1 MEQPVLFAVLLT
13 AVSTYT
19 LACGLQAADG
29 ILRSRI
35 NGVLIL
41 ICSLL
46 LAWSLC
52 LAITA
57 STPVEEIRRMTHLLA
72 PLTWA
77 FIPGLLVHFTLLLTE
92 KETLLSRWWLYP
104 LLYLP
109 GLLTIFIFTLLPFL
123 GLNADTF
130 TLTPFG
136 WAKFPRFEIWDL
148 FFYAYLILF
157 TLIDLIVLL
166 VSRHQTGDQGHRAQ
180 MLLTAGMVFLT
191 ASVWGLSD
199 LLTKRL
205 DVPLPYPTPVIFL
218 FFTFAIL
225 YSTHYHRPIH
235 RRDIPRAPIILTERM
250 QRKVY
255 LLMSLVFFLAGL
267 IHVLSRFILGG
278 TKEVL
283 SSGMLSLFLLAIAAA
298 ILLIRQISIE
308 QNGKDLLIL
317 AAFSLSV
324 PVVGITSASMGSI
337 TLWIFMLPVIIICL
351 LYNRRTLLV
360 TITTASFLTQILVW
374 AVLPGIAEGVNL
386 SDIFVRLSFIAV
398 SGFLAVYVSSV
409 YMDRLKSND
418 AHDRKRKLLMELSQ
432 ELISADEQNMDRKI
446 DWLLGRCGSF
456 LGCDRAYFIL
466 MEERSDGISYSR
478 EWLRPEKSIQL
489 KDLYYHDPESFP
501 RTIQL
506 LEKEKVTRLHDAREL
521 SYKARELK
529 ELLAD
534 QNIHGLIHLP
544 VSGDDRTLGFL
555 GFHSSRPLREWEM
568 YLDDYLDIIG
578 GLLSDVITRIHR
590 ERRIRYLAYHDQ
602 LTGLP
607 NRLLF
612 KDRLQQAIHLAQRNN
627 RTVGVVFIDLDSF
640 KSVNDSMGHDLGDQL
655 LIQVAEILSSHVRSY
670 DAVSR
675 IGGDEFVLM
684 INQLPSPEDLK
695 GIMDKLMEG
704 LRKPFMLQS
713 QELFITASAGVAF
726 YPQDG
731 EQSETLIKNADT
743 AMYRAK
749 EMGRN
754 QYQICSQDMK
764 DQIIEKMELTNY
776 LYRALEKNQF
786 FIHYQPQVSMAT
798 RKIVGAEALIR
809 WNLPQVGIIY
819 PDVFIPLAEQTRL
832 IESIGEWVLESACT
846 QSRKWV
852 EKGLPPL
859 RMAVNVSVHQLLDPG
874 FVQQVA
880 RIVNKTGINPA
891 DLEIEITE
899 SATSKNPTTVSE
911 VLTGLKKIGVSLSI
925 DDFGTEYSS
934 LSRLKYLPIDRV
946 KIDMQFVQG
955 IEDNEKDKAIAEV
968 IVTLAKSMNMKVIA
982 EGVETDQQLDFLN
995 NLQCDEIQG
1004 YYFYRPMAPEDLETL
1019 L

>member
-1 MEQPVLFAVLLT
+1 MEQPVFFAVLLT

-41 ICSLL
+41 ICSAL

-52 LAITA
+52 LAVTSA
-57 STPVEEIRRMTHLLA
+57 TSVEDIRRMAHLLA
-72 PLTWA
+72 PLAWA
-77 FIPGLLVHFTLLLTE
+77 FIPGLLLHFTLLLTE
-92 KETLLSRWWLYP
+92 KESLLSRWWLYP

-109 GLLTIFIFTLLPFL
+109 GLLTIFIFTLLPL
-123 GLNADTF
+123 LSLNADLF
-130 TLTPFG
+130 IQTPFG
-136 WAKFPRFEIWDL
+136 WAKVPRFEIWDL
-148 FFYAYLILF
+148 FFYAYLIFF
-157 TLIDLIVLL
+157 TLINLTVLL
-166 VSRHQTGDQGHRAQ
+166 VSRHQSGDRGHRNQ
-180 MLLTAGMVFLT
+180 MMLTAGVVFVT
-191 ASVWGLSD
+191 ALFWALSD
-199 LLTKRL
+199 LLTKTL
-205 DVPLPYPTPVIFL
+205 DIPMPYPIPAFFL
-218 FFTFAIL
+218 FFSIAIL
-225 YSTHYHRPIH
+225 YSTHHHRPIH
-235 RRDIPRAPIILTERM
+235 RRDIPKSPIILTEEM

-255 LLMSLVFFLAGL
+255 LLMSLVFFLTGL
-267 IHVLSRFILGG
+267 IHVLARFILGG
-278 TKEVL
+278 TREVL
-283 SSGMLSLFLLAIAAA
+283 STGMLSLFLLAIAAI
-298 ILLIRQISIE
+298 ILLIRQFSME
-308 QNGKDLLIL
+308 QTGKDLLIL
-317 AAFSLSV
+317 AAFSLAV
-324 PVVGITSASMGSI
+324 PIVGLTSSAMGSM
-337 TLWIFMLPVIIICL
+337 TLWVFILPVIIICL

-360 TITTASFLTQILVW
+360 TITASSFLTQILVW
-374 AVLPGIAEGVNL
+374 AIGPNINGGTTL
-386 SDIFVRLSFIAV
+386 SDVFVRLSFITFC
-398 SGFLAVYVSSV
+398 GFLAIYVSSV
-409 YMDRLKSND
+409 YLDRLKSND

-432 ELISADEQNMDRKI
+432 ELISADEQNMDQKI

-478 EWLRPEKSIQL
+478 EWLRPGKALQL
-489 KDLYYHDPESFP
+489 KDLYHSEPESFP
-501 RTIQL
+501 LMVQL
-506 LEKEKVTRLHDAREL
+506 LKKEKVTRLHDAREL

-529 ELLAD
+529 DLLAE

-612 KDRLQQAIHLAQRNN
+612 KDRLQQAIHLAQRNE
-627 RTVGVVFIDLDSF
+627 RTVAVVFIDLDSF

-655 LIQVAEILSSHVRSY
+655 LVHVAEILSSHVRSY

-695 GIMDKLMEG
+695 GIMDKLMDG
-704 LRKPFMLQS
+704 LRNPFMLQS

-731 EQSETLIKNADT
+731 EESETLIKNADT

-749 EMGRN
+749 EMGKN

-786 FIHYQPQVSMAT
+786 FIHYQPQISMAT

-809 WNLPQVGIIY
+809 WNLPQVGVIN
-819 PDVFIPLAEQTRL
+819 PNVFIPLAEQTRL
-832 IESIGEWVLESACT
+832 IESIGEWVLEAACA

-874 FVQQVA
+874 FVQQVE
-880 RIVNKTGINPA
+880 RIVKKTGIEPA

-911 VLTGLKKIGVSLSI
+911 VLAALKKIGVSLSI

-955 IEDNEKDKAIAEV
+955 IEDNQKDKAIAEV

-1004 YYFYRPMAPEDLETL
+1004 YYFYRPMPPEDLEAL

>member
-1 MEQPVLFAVLLT
+1 M
-13 AVSTYT
+13 
-19 LACGLQAADG
+19 DD
-29 ILRSRI
+29 
-35 NGVLIL
+35 
-41 ICSLL
+41 
-46 LAWSLC
+46 
-52 LAITA
+52 
-57 STPVEEIRRMTHLLA
+57 
-72 PLTWA
+72 
-77 FIPGLLVHFTLLLTE
+77 
-92 KETLLSRWWLYP
+92 LLS
-104 LLYLP
+104 
-109 GLLTIFIFTLLPFL
+109 
-123 GLNADTF
+123 
-130 TLTPFG
+130 
-136 WAKFPRFEIWDL
+136 
-148 FFYAYLILF
+148 FY
-157 TLIDLIVLL
+157 
-166 VSRHQTGDQGHRAQ
+166 
-180 MLLTAGMVFLT
+180 
-191 ASVWGLSD
+191 
-199 LLTKRL
+199 
-205 DVPLPYPTPVIFL
+205 
-218 FFTFAIL
+218 
-225 YSTHYHRPIH
+225 
-235 RRDIPRAPIILTERM
+235 E
-250 QRKVY
+250 
-255 LLMSLVFFLAGL
+255 
-267 IHVLSRFILGG
+267 SRF
-278 TKEVL
+278 
-283 SSGMLSLFLLAIAAA
+283 SSAPP
-298 ILLIRQISIE
+298 
-308 QNGKDLLIL
+308 L
-317 AAFSLSV
+317 AAFSLAV
-324 PVVGITSASMGSI
+324 PIVGLTSSAMGSM
-337 TLWIFMLPVIIICL
+337 TLWVFILPVIIICL

-360 TITTASFLTQILVW
+360 TITASSFLTQILVW
-374 AVLPGIAEGVNL
+374 AIGPNINGGTTL
-386 SDIFVRLSFIAV
+386 SDVFVRLSFITFC
-398 SGFLAVYVSSV
+398 GFLAIYVSSV
-409 YMDRLKSND
+409 YLDRLKSND

-432 ELISADEQNMDRKI
+432 ELISADEQNMDQKI

-478 EWLRPEKSIQL
+478 EWLRPGKALQL
-489 KDLYYHDPESFP
+489 KDLYHSEPESFP
-501 RTIQL
+501 LMVQL
-506 LEKEKVTRLHDAREL
+506 LKKEKVTRLHDAREL

-529 ELLAD
+529 DLLAE

-612 KDRLQQAIHLAQRNN
+612 KDRLQQAIHLAQRNE
-627 RTVGVVFIDLDSF
+627 RTVAVVFIDLDSF

-655 LIQVAEILSSHVRSY
+655 LVHVAEILSSHVRSY

-695 GIMDKLMEG
+695 GIMDKLMDG
-704 LRKPFMLQS
+704 LRNPFMLQS

-731 EQSETLIKNADT
+731 EESETLIKNADT

-749 EMGRN
+749 EMGKN

-786 FIHYQPQVSMAT
+786 FIHYQPQISMAT

-809 WNLPQVGIIY
+809 WNLPQVGVIN
-819 PDVFIPLAEQTRL
+819 PNVFIPLAEQTRL
-832 IESIGEWVLESACT
+832 IESIGEWVLEAACA

-874 FVQQVA
+874 FVQQVE
-880 RIVNKTGINPA
+880 RIVKKTGIEPA

-911 VLTGLKKIGVSLSI
+911 VLAALKKIGVSLSI

-955 IEDNEKDKAIAEV
+955 IEDNQKDKAIAEV

-1004 YYFYRPMAPEDLETL
+1004 YYFYRPMPPEDLEAL